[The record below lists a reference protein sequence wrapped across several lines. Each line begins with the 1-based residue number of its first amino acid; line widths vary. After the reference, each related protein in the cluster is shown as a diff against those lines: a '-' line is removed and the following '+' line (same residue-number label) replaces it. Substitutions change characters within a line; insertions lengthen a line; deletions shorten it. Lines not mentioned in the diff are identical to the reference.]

1 MMDSM
6 TCEVFEGLLPRHL
19 EGETDA
25 GERLALEAH
34 AAGCAECGAMLDDIR
49 EISREA
55 GALPVLVPS
64 RDLWDGIAARIEA
77 PAIPLDSRRGAAAS
91 VADHRPRSWRASHL
105 AAAAAVLVIAT
116 AGTTHVVTRQ
126 MIAGDVAN
134 AQTALVDVAPVE
146 SPLAGSEDAGSG
158 DAEAASLAATGT
170 TLPPAARGSVPSQGA
185 VRSAAPPVAPAPAS
199 AATGTLVAS
208 STRVEAVYDQEIAI
222 LQEMLDRRRAELD
235 PATTVVLES
244 NLRIIDRA
252 IRDSRSALA
261 RDPASGFLTEQLTMA
276 LDKKLQ
282 LMRTAAKLPSR
293 T

>member
-6 TCEVFEGLLPRHL
+6 TCEVFEGLLPRYL
-19 EGETDA
+19 EGETGA
-25 GERLALEAH
+25 AERSALEAH
-34 AAGCAECGAMLDDIR
+34 AAGCAECGAMLEGIR
-49 EISREA
+49 EITRDA
-55 GALPVLVPS
+55 GSLPVLEPS

-77 PAIPLDSRRGAAAS
+77 PAIPLDSRRIAATS
-91 VADHRPRSWRASHL
+91 VADARPRSWRHMRL

-116 AGTTHVVTRQ
+116 AGTTHVITRQ
-126 MIAGDVAN
+126 MIGSEND
-134 AQTALVDVAPVE
+134 QTAMVDVKPVE
-146 SPLAGSEDAGSG
+146 NTFAGSG
-158 DAEAASLAATGT
+158 NAELAGIDPVVTPMADSSARTAEPSATAPGQGT
-170 TLPPAARGSVPSQGA
+170 GRAT
-185 VRSAAPPVAPAPAS
+185 APRVVPAPAG

-208 STRVEAVYDQEIAI
+208 STKAEAVYDQEIAI
-222 LQEMLDRRRAELD
+222 LQHMLDQRRAELD
-235 PATTVVLES
+235 PATTVVLEN

-252 IRDSRSALA
+252 IRDSRAALA

>member
-6 TCEVFEGLLPRHL
+6 TCEMFEGLLPRHL

-25 GERLALEAH
+25 AERVALEAH
-34 AAGCAECGAMLDDIR
+34 AAGCAACGAMLDDIR
-49 EISREA
+49 EISRNA
-55 GALPVLVPS
+55 AALPVLVPS

-77 PAIPLDSRRGAAAS
+77 PAIPLDSRRSAP
-91 VADHRPRSWRASHL
+91 VAVVDRRPRTWGPARL
-105 AAAAAVLVIAT
+105 AAAAAVLMVAT
-116 AGTTHVVTRQ
+116 AGTTHVITRQ
-126 MIAGDVAN
+126 MIERDGPG
-134 AQTALVDVAPVE
+134 AQTALTDVAPVE
-146 SPLAGSEDAGSG
+146 NTFAAGPDAGSG
-158 DAEAASLAATGT
+158 AMDPVTLATTDTAVASSAVRAA
-170 TLPPAARGSVPSQGA
+170 PRQGA
-185 VRSAAPPVAPAPAS
+185 GRPTAPSVVPAPAG

-235 PATTVVLES
+235 PATTVVLEN